1 MYAVESAKTVTCSL
15 NQYNGSAVTVLRP
28 ASNMI
33 VLPPH
38 YVEELR
44 NVPDTQLDALAS
56 VVTVSGN
63 LIHGT
68 SLTSNFKDFHH
79 DHTGVTIIHGTHLNY
94 NVVRRQL
101 TPRLG
106 GMMPE
111 LHAEMEDS
119 LKAVM
124 PACDGEAIHT
134 CRCGRC

>member
-1 MYAVESAKTVTCSL
+1 
-15 NQYNGSAVTVLRP
+15 
-28 ASNMI
+28 MI
-33 VLPPH
+33 VLPPR

-56 VVTVSGN
+56 VVTVSGI
-63 LIHGT
+63 LDSCT
-68 SLTSNFKDFHH
+68 SLTWNFKDFHH

-111 LHAEMEDS
+111 LHAEMEDA

-124 PACDGEAIHT
+124 PACDGEMVRT
-134 CRCGRC
+134 LR